1 VLIVSVDARNRLT
14 DDVIVV
20 PCFTRGR
27 LGPTRVAVPRGVG
40 GLANDSILFC
50 DEVTTVVLDDL
61 TSGPLGPP
69 VPDDLM
75 AQVVAGVLNA
85 IAP

>member
-1 VLIVSVDARNRLT
+1 VLIVSVDARNRMA

-20 PCFTRGR
+20 PAFTRGR
-27 LGPTRVAVPRGVG
+27 LGPTRVAVPRSVG
-40 GLANDSILFC
+40 GLPNDSILFC
-50 DEVTTVVLDDL
+50 DEVTTVVHDHLS
-61 TSGPLGPP
+61 TGPLGPP
-69 VPDDLM
+69 VPDDIM